1 MAKKLNYDPNE
12 KCKQAIVFARVS
24 SKKQKDK
31 GVSLDV
37 QMETITQYCI
47 DNGLKI
53 VKDLSIDESST
64 RGERKQYHEMLDFA
78 KTCAG
83 KIAIIVNYVD
93 RLQRSYDDTY
103 ELNKLR
109 KEGKIEIHF
118 LKESLII
125 TKDSAAMDLTF
136 WNMHV
141 LMANFQ
147 VNTMIDKVK
156 ASQTQNWAA
165 GKWQGL
171 APIGYLNAKDDDRK
185 ATIIIDPERAP
196 IIKILFE
203 EYATGLHSLQSLWYK
218 AKELGLTSKEKNHY
232 KESPKFGK
240 RTFISRNK
248 IEDILKN
255 PFYYGMMKVKGKLI
269 PHIYEPIISKAL
281 FDKVQEV
288 FQSKSREVFSHQQE
302 YKAIPFAF
310 RGLIKCDT
318 CGCAITSEHKIKKN
332 GKRYVYLKCSHLRGN
347 CKQGLVNENTLFE
360 QLDNELFSKI
370 QIPTRVLEALKTNV
384 LKNMEDTA
392 VLNANIKGNLQTELR
407 ILENKEDNLTDLYV
421 SGKIKETIYNR
432 QINEIDTERTR
443 LQDSIAKYKEIT
455 KDIKTTVENLLDIT
469 GNISDIMHNA
479 SADKQNK
486 LLRLLIKDCSLHDK
500 ELKYTVR
507 APFDKFIQCD
517 SPTQWFKN
525 PTQDL
530 DIYANIADEV
540 KMVKQH
546 VLVSS

>member
-370 QIPTRVLEALKTNV
+370 QIPTKVLEPLKTNV

-455 KDIKTTVENLLDIT
+455 KEIKTTVENLLDIA
-469 GNISDIMHNA
+469 GNLSQIIHDA

-525 PTQDL
+525 PTA
-530 DIYANIADEV
+530 DIETYTNIADEV
-540 KMVKQH
+540 KLVKQQ

>member
-1 MAKKLNYDPNE
+1 MAKKLNFDPCE
-12 KCKQAIVFARVS
+12 KCKQAIIFARVS
-24 SKKQKDK
+24 SKRQKDE

-37 QMETITQYCI
+37 QEKTITQYCL
-47 DNGLKI
+47 DKNFKI
-53 VKDLSIDESST
+53 LDTISIDESST
-64 RGERKQYHEMLDFA
+64 QGNRKKFHEMLELA
-78 KTCAG
+78 ETCQG
-83 KIAIIVNYVD
+83 KVAIVVNYVD
-93 RLQRSYDDTY
+93 RLQRTYTDTP
-103 ELNKLR
+103 ELERLR
-109 KEGKIEIHF
+109 SSGKIEIHA
-118 LKESLII
+118 LRENLIM
-125 TKDSAAMDLTF
+125 TKDSPAMDLTV
-136 WNMHV
+136 WYMHV

-156 ASQTQNWAA
+156 SSQKENWAA

-171 APIGYLNAKDDDRK
+171 APIGYLNAKDEDRK
-185 ATIIIDPERAP
+185 ATLIIDTERAP

-218 AKELGLTSKEKNHY
+218 ARELGLTSKEKNHY
-232 KESPKFGK
+232 KKSPKFGK

-255 PFYYGMMKVKGKLI
+255 PFYYGMMKIKGNLL
-269 PHIYEPIISKAL
+269 PHIYKPIISKAL

-310 RGLIKCDT
+310 RGLIKCET

-370 QIPTRVLEALKTNV
+370 QIPTKVFEALKKNV
-384 LKNMEDTA
+384 LNNLEEEA
-392 VLNANIKGNLQTELR
+392 VMNANIKGNLQTELR

-455 KDIKTTVENLLDIT
+455 KDIKATVENLLDIA
-469 GNISDIMHNA
+469 GNLSQIIHNA

-486 LLRLLIKDCSLHDK
+486 LLRLLTKDCSLHDK

-517 SPTQWFKN
+517 SPAQWFKN
-525 PTQDL
+525 PTQ
-530 DIYANIADEV
+530 I
-540 KMVKQH
+540 
-546 VLVSS
+546 